1 MLAFRCGFLSCAA
14 AEQMGAGCF
23 GSRHVNGEIAFV
35 VMLASLIGIAGSLI
49 VSRET
54 LIEPG
59 QDQ

>member
-35 VMLASLIGIAGSLI
+35 VMLASLIGIAGSADCQPRDL
-49 VSRET
+49 
-54 LIEPG
+54 
-59 QDQ
+59 D